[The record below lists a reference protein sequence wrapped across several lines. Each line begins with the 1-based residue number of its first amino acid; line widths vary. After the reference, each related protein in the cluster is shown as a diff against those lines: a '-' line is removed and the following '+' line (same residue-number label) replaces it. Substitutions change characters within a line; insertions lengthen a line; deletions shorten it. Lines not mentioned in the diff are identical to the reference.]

1 MNETTA
7 SPQLPNERA
16 DILDITRG
24 FALLGICLANY
35 FYSSLYIFQKKEYTD
50 ALATAGIDWWLSRV
64 NIALVDGKFYSLFSL
79 LFGIGFSIIFLRN
92 KEAGKNGLKI
102 FYRRLFILL
111 IIGLCHSLLL
121 WDGDILFFYAVVGM
135 LLPLFRNSSDQT
147 LLITAVVLLVSP
159 ILFDLL
165 KVVSDGKWNI
175 SNPVLT
181 TVLAHDKMIGVT
193 ESNINNWLIIH
204 DRYSD
209 LLNWCRSGTLWG
221 WQIRLD
227 SNRIPK
233 VLAMFLVGLY
243 AGRHR
248 IFAQLPDYKRLFKK
262 MQLWGFVIGLPA
274 GIAHAWFELDGK
286 RLPAAAGLWDTASY
300 ALNVVPLA
308 MAYAATLALWYLNP
322 GMKRKILFMRPVG
335 RMALTNYI
343 MQSFLG
349 VAIFWGIGAGIGGKI
364 GPTVFLSIALAVW
377 LLQVL
382 YSAWW
387 FKHFNY
393 GPLEWIWRML
403 TYGKRLPL
411 RKLAPPFIPENT
423 IEEMKKLK

>member
-1 MNETTA
+1 MNQTTA
-7 SPQLPNERA
+7 SPQPPNGRA

-50 ALATAGIDWWLSRV
+50 ALATADIDWWLSRI
-64 NIALVDGKFYSLFSL
+64 NLALIDGKFYSLFSL

-92 KEAGKNGLKI
+92 KKAGKNGLKF

-121 WDGDILFFYAVVGM
+121 WDGDILVFYAIVGM
-135 LLPLFRNSSDQT
+135 LLPLFRNSSDKA
-147 LLITAVVLLVSP
+147 LLITAVVLIVSP
-159 ILFDLL
+159 ILFDAL

-175 SNPVLT
+175 SNPVLA
-181 TVLAHDKMIGVT
+181 TVLARDKMIGVT
-193 ESNINNWLIIH
+193 ESNTYNWLIVH

-209 LLNWCRSGTLWG
+209 LLDWCLSGTLWG
-221 WQIRLD
+221 WQMRLD

-248 IFAQLPDYKRLFKK
+248 IFAQLQDYKRLFKK
-262 MQLWGFVIGLPA
+262 MQLWGLVIGLPS
-274 GIAHAWFELDGK
+274 GVAHAWFELDGK

-322 GMKRKILFMRPVG
+322 VMKRKVLFMRPVG

-364 GPTVFLSIALAVW
+364 GPAVFLSIALAVW

-382 YSAWW
+382 YSTWW
-387 FKHFNY
+387 FKHFTY

-411 RKLAPPFIPENT
+411 RKQRT
-423 IEEMKKLK
+423 